1 MFKTYIHT
9 YLPTY
14 LPTYIH
20 TYIHIYI
27 YRFNTSIYI
36 FTLFQYVVAS
46 IVGNHVETV
55 SITAKHIECIYIYI
69 DIYMHTYIYIY
80 IKTNQ

>member
-14 LPTYIH
+14 IH
-20 TYIHIYI
+20 TYIYRSNTAIYI
-27 YRFNTSIYI
+27 YIN
-36 FTLFQYVVAS
+36 LFQYVVAS

-55 SITAKHIECIYIYI
+55 SITAKHIECIYIS
-69 DIYMHTYIYIY
+69 
-80 IKTNQ
+80 